1 MAKYKITIKKSAAKE
16 LADIPKK
23 DLPKI
28 VKRIQTLAQNP
39 PPRLLV
45 EDKSG
50 GGPQKLSRKE
60 EYRVRQVNYRIV
72 YSLEDKD
79 SLIDIV
85 KIGHR
90 REIYR
95 P

>member
-16 LADIPKK
+16 LEDIPKK
-23 DLPKI
+23 DLRKI

-39 PPRLLV
+39 RPQ
-45 EDKSG
+45 ES
-50 GGPQKLSRKE
+50 QKLSGQGRF
-60 EYRVRQVNYRIV
+60 RIRQGDYRIV
-72 YSLEDKD
+72 YSVNDKD
-79 SLIDIV
+79 LIVDIV

-95 P
+95 L

>member
-16 LADIPKK
+16 LSDIPKK

-39 PPRLLV
+39 RPNG
-45 EDKSG
+45 S
-50 GGPQKLSRKE
+50 QKLSRKE
-60 EYRVRQVNYRIV
+60 QYRVRQGDYRIV
-72 YSLEDKD
+72 YSVDDKVLAVD
-79 SLIDIV
+79 VV

-90 REIYR
+90 REVYR